1 METSKGAIVNDV
13 AKVLN
18 DAADLIEQRGWSKD
32 EPRGPDG
39 ECCPV
44 RAMGLASGY
53 KPPFFEAVEAFGV
66 HVGSYDLAAWNRAQ
80 PGPEPVIAALRGAA
94 RSVEQP

>member
-1 METSKGAIVNDV
+1 MSDV

-32 EPRGPDG
+32 EAQGPKG

-53 KPPFFEAVEAFGV
+53 ELPFFHAVQAFRV
-66 HVGSYDLAAWNRAQ
+66 YVGSDHLAAWNRAQ
-80 PGPEPVIAALRGAA
+80 PSPEPVIAALRAA
-94 RSVEQP
+94 AQAVVL

>member
-1 METSKGAIVNDV
+1 METGKGGIVNDV

-18 DAADLIEQRGWSKD
+18 AASDLIEQRGWCRD
-32 EPRGPDG
+32 EARGPDG

-44 RAMGLASGY
+44 RAM
-53 KPPFFEAVEAFGV
+53 V
-66 HVGSYDLAAWNRAQ
+66 HVGSNHLAAWNRAQ